1 MYLDGG
7 CVEASINTART
18 NGDGGGTKVCARCGD
33 TGHFAGDKT
42 ADGRLICQ
50 SVCSECPSRMCVG
63 CWRVP
68 GAPGGP
74 CGPCAVMADVMPEME
89 SLKNAAGHP
98 YKKKVYDAL
107 VADRTKHRLKMGV
120 KVTRTTDTAAG
131 DSDDDV
137 ADQYRYF

>member
-1 MYLDGG
+1 
-7 CVEASINTART
+7 
-18 NGDGGGTKVCARCGD
+18 
-33 TGHFAGDKT
+33 
-42 ADGRLICQ
+42 
-50 SVCSECPSRMCVG
+50 
-63 CWRVP
+63 
-68 GAPGGP
+68 
-74 CGPCAVMADVMPEME
+74 MADVMPEME